1 MRYSDKWKNW
11 IALID
16 AKTCPECKIR
26 NGKIYDISE
35 IVSPSPPLHPRC
47 RCRILKMKS
56 MFAGEA
62 TNNGV
67 NGADWYIKYM
77 GRLPEYYI
85 TKKEAKKRGW
95 IMSRANLSNVAPGCM
110 VYGIYYNDDGKLP
123 SASQRIW
130 YEADINYTEGYRNMQ
145 RILFSSDGL
154 IFVTYDHYET
164 FIEVR

>member
-85 TKKEAKKRGW
+85 TKKEAKK
-95 IMSRANLSNVAPGCM
+95 
-110 VYGIYYNDDGKLP
+110 
-123 SASQRIW
+123 
-130 YEADINYTEGYRNMQ
+130 EAG
-145 RILFSSDGL
+145 
-154 IFVTYDHYET
+154 
-164 FIEVR
+164 